1 MLEHRGARDLL
12 RKTLAK
18 DAAHGASG
26 VVGPHREIKG
36 GVQSELS
43 KQRHEARHAFARAS
57 QGVHIDLQADA
68 RALKHRA
75 TTAPTPTAGY
85 GRRSR
90 RWRSMR
96 RACRSWGSSQVP
108 PWCS

>member
-36 GVQSELS
+36 GVPSELS
-43 KQRHEARHAFARAS
+43 KPRHKARRAFARTS
-57 QGVHIDLQADA
+57 QELHLDLQAAARVLNEDA
-68 RALKHRA
+68 
-75 TTAPTPTAGY
+75 APAPPPAAVWGR
-85 GRRSR
+85 GRLRRRSL
-90 RWRSMR
+90 R
-96 RACRSWGSSQVP
+96 RA
-108 PWCS
+108 